1 MNFLKRTKKWSK
13 EKLSGFKDRVIFTGV
28 VLLVATVLC
37 LGVLVAIIS
46 APFIATVAAM
56 MGLLMYLINHE

>member
-1 MNFLKRTKKWSK
+1 MNFLKTTKKWVR
-13 EKLSGFKDRVIFTGV
+13 EKLSGVKDQVIFTGV
-28 VLLVATVLC
+28 VLLVATILC

-56 MGLLMYLINHE
+56 MCLLMYLINHE